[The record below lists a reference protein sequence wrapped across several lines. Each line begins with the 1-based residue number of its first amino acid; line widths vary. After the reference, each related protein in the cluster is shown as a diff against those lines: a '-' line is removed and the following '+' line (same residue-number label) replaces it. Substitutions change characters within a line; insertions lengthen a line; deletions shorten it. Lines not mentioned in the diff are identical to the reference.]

1 MPDALQTELTR
12 KPTPEPVE
20 DTARWPEWA
29 EEARLDDE
37 LTAKAYE
44 ATPPSC
50 RAALKTGLALAHMH
64 FGQSHGCLREERRD
78 GHLGFWRHRA
88 SFPAPWAVLAFTPEY
103 AAAARLTAACAPA
116 LLANVPLVG
125 AVCVGGTPHG
135 AALVS
140 LELSGVEDIFCL
152 DKAGLCAL
160 LEESQPGP
168 GRLVLLHKGE
178 LDSVAH
184 TARVLGL
191 PCYEER
197 RAPAL
202 ILPEPE
208 AFDLDILSFAQGDAL
223 EQALEPARPALP
235 SAIYLRPEAARGHC
249 RAHRHG
255 PFRYTGSLA
264 LSPGCEGFWLH
275 EDLTPDFFTV
285 SRQAFGPL

>member
-1 MPDALQTELTR
+1 MPNALQTELTR

-50 RAALKTGLALAHMH
+50 RAALKTGL
-64 FGQSHGCLREERRD
+64 
-78 GHLGFWRHRA
+78 
-88 SFPAPWAVLAFTPEY
+88 
-103 AAAARLTAACAPA
+103 
-116 LLANVPLVG
+116 
-125 AVCVGGTPHG
+125 
-135 AALVS
+135 
-140 LELSGVEDIFCL
+140 
-152 DKAGLCAL
+152 
-160 LEESQPGP
+160 
-168 GRLVLLHKGE
+168 
-178 LDSVAH
+178 
-184 TARVLGL
+184 
-191 PCYEER
+191 
-197 RAPAL
+197 
-202 ILPEPE
+202 
-208 AFDLDILSFAQGDAL
+208 
-223 EQALEPARPALP
+223 ALEPARPALP